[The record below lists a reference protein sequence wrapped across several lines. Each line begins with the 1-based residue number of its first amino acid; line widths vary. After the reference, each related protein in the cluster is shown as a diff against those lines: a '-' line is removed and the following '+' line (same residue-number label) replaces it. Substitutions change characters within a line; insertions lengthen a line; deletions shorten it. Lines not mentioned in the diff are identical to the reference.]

1 MSGPSARA
9 PGWSALRVC
18 WYDLATRVAGAVLRL
33 GFGLRMSG
41 RANVPLSG
49 PVIFVANHQSYLDP
63 PILAVSA
70 RARPLAPMAR
80 EALFRFKP
88 FGLLISS
95 LGSIPLRDETGDAG
109 AMRAALAELAAG
121 RCVAL
126 YPEGSR
132 SPDGEMRPF
141 RRGFAVLVKR
151 SQAPVVPMG
160 MAGQFEAWPRQSAL
174 PRFGGRMVCVVG
186 SPIPAAT
193 LLADEDSG
201 VARLESVVRELAR
214 SARDQR
220 RAALNSA

>member
-1 MSGPSARA
+1 MSGASGRA
-9 PGWSALRVC
+9 PGWSAVRVA
-18 WYDLATRVAGAVLRL
+18 WYDLATRLAGAVLRL

-41 RANVPLSG
+41 RENVPASG

-63 PILAVSA
+63 PILAVTA

-95 LGSIPLRDETGDAG
+95 LGSIPLRDEAGDAG

-132 SPDGEMRPF
+132 SPDGLMRPF

-160 MAGQFEAWPRQSAL
+160 MAGQFEAWPRQSAF
-174 PRFGGRMVCVVG
+174 PRFGGCMSCVVG
-186 SPIPAAT
+186 TPIPAAT

-201 VARLESVVRELAR
+201 VARLESVVRELA
-214 SARDQR
+214 SMAREQR
-220 RAALNSA
+220 QAALASA